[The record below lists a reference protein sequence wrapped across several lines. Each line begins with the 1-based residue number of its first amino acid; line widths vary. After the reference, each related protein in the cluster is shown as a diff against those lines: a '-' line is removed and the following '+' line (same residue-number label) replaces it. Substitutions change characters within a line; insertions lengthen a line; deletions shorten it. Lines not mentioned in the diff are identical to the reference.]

1 MYITNN
7 RSVLRVNIFVYIYM
21 QITNQKEKD
30 KQHHKILSK
39 SCNNFTEK
47 EIIMANNI
55 LKCG

>member
-1 MYITNN
+1 
-7 RSVLRVNIFVYIYM
+7 M